1 MRFILCNNATYEEK
15 YQPEAYKHIRL
26 EQVED
31 LAGYAGI
38 TVVVEDGWEYDI
50 HDDRTAY
57 LQEQVEALS
66 VFGYI
71 RLVYV
76 EEDGQESRVYPPVP
90 LGDVLAS
97 NQGGSPSPPEKSPH
111 MLTEDE
117 RMALLETGDG
127 CASGACSI

>member
-1 MRFILCNNATYEEK
+1 MRFILCNSATYEAK

-38 TVVVEDGWEYDI
+38 TVVIEDGWEYDM

-90 LGDVLAS
+90 LRRPLCALCLSLLA
-97 NQGGSPSPPEKSPH
+97 GSLGSRRS
-111 MLTEDE
+111 
-117 RMALLETGDG
+117 
-127 CASGACSI
+127 ASVVQ